1 MLVADA
7 VQSCVLETCPLEFAA
22 AAALAVHDD
31 GDGDVDVDDEV
42 VELEAEEAGGV
53 ASDTAN

>member
-31 GDGDVDVDDEV
+31 GDVDVDDEV